1 MRILCSR
8 LLDSASNFVF
18 GPWNP
23 GKHLSVDIPPPTDI
37 PVNRQMAIL
46 ALSAHRLAFHY
57 RSPGIYMTFIF
68 HYRSPGIYMTF
79 ILHFA
84 YLKQKKSQRGAR
96 VGKKDPQLAK
106 GRGDRRTTVKRL
118 GLLEALAVR
127 GCRGRAMAG

>member
-37 PVNRQMAIL
+37 PVKRQMAIL
-46 ALSAHRLAFHY
+46 ALSAHRPAFHY
-57 RSPGIYMTFIF
+57 RSPGIYMTFV
-68 HYRSPGIYMTF
+68 
-79 ILHFA
+79 LHFA
-84 YLKQKKSQRGAR
+84 YLTQKKFQRGAR